1 MRSFHLKIVVTSIMH
16 QSTHE
21 CDKKPLNFRLDF
33 ERVHPPGGNACYALL
48 ERPAF
53 MSHSSTLLTIN
64 RWLIVLFT
72 ILMVITAA
80 LAGHGIYKQ
89 GTMAWLITGHQ
100 HVGNLLFG
108 LAVLQMVI
116 CYVMWTRKTIGGSIM
131 LTSAL
136 VFLFTFAQ
144 IGLGYSTRSH
154 LVDLVGWHIA
164 VGVALTAT
172 TAVLATL
179 LWTSRPREG
188 TISTT

>member
-1 MRSFHLKIVVTSIMH
+1 MS
-16 QSTHE
+16 QS
-21 CDKKPLNFRLDF
+21 K
-33 ERVHPPGGNACYALL
+33 
-48 ERPAF
+48 
-53 MSHSSTLLTIN
+53 TLLTIN

-72 ILMVITAA
+72 VLMVATAA
-80 LAGHGIYKQ
+80 LAGNGIYKQ

-108 LAVLQMVI
+108 LAVLQLVI
-116 CYVMWTRKTIGGSIM
+116 CFALWSQKTINGGVM
-131 LTSAL
+131 LTSVL

-154 LVDLVGWHIA
+154 MVDLVGWHIA

-179 LWTSRPREG
+179 LWTSRPHEG
-188 TISTT
+188 SISTT